1 MVLLCPWYPLCFK
14 WRTFVK
20 RSIAA
25 CLCVIHFCSTV
36 VAEEPSTVEIKFEIS
51 CYNLKGELL
60 SESEKVEAN
69 ALVFLRPFGEDQE
82 DSILNNISL
91 TEFDNLVNGKQKRRQ
106 VSFSKENWKSISNG
120 EASSVSEGFKKFVS
134 TENSRANFSV
144 HLPKSDSAGNPMF
157 FVLCLWRDN
166 ETKLTAF
173 VPFLSIPTNTVN
185 GQKVRVPITH
195 TLNVVVPKADPPQ
208 LPLCPP
214 TIRIQPRTVRAFPCF
229 DSLKSKR

>member
-1 MVLLCPWYPLCFK
+1 M
-14 WRTFVK
+14 K

-69 ALVFLRPFGEDQE
+69 AAIFLRKYEVGQRI
-82 DSILNNISL
+82 SILNQISVKDYDRMVRGG
-91 TEFDNLVNGKQKRRQ
+91 EVNFPNFFLKD
-106 VSFSKENWKSISNG
+106 NWKLVSN
-120 EASSVSEGFKKFVS
+120 AKSDPLSEGFKAFVS
-134 TENSRANFSV
+134 TENSKADFSV
-144 HLPKSDSAGNPMF
+144 HLPKTDAAGDPMF
-157 FVLCLWRDN
+157 FVVCLWRDN
-166 ETKLTAF
+166 DTTLTAF